1 MAASLFGLVC
11 FDVRHQRHAVIL
23 VVAVYGYAA
32 AWCLTHAYEL
42 AHEDDM
48 EEMVLIPVHVALL
61 CAPD

>member
-48 EEMVLIPVHVALL
+48 G
-61 CAPD
+61 

>member
-32 AWCLTHAYEL
+32 AWCLTHAIIGFCDAAMGVTVRPL
-42 AHEDDM
+42 R
-48 EEMVLIPVHVALL
+48 
-61 CAPD
+61 